1 MNILPKHIKDLSIQR
16 KWQEALIYYILFIL
30 AAGIGVVVLVI
41 LSFMFGVEMSDAT
54 AYNLGVVTAII
65 FTTALSFYLINI
77 KNYSS
82 NGSMLFLGVSAVA
95 LTYLFGIFVG
105 LILPCYIMTK
115 TND

>member
-1 MNILPKHIKDLSIQR
+1 MNILPKDIKDLSIQR
-16 KWQEALIYYILFIL
+16 TWQEALIYYILFIL
-30 AAGIGVVVLVI
+30 VVGIGVVALVI
-41 LSFMFGVEMSDAT
+41 ISFIFGVEMSDST
-54 AYNLGVVTAII
+54 AYNLGVVIAII
-65 FTTALSFYLINI
+65 FTSILSFYLINI

-82 NGSMLFLGVSAVA
+82 NGKMLFLCVSAVA